1 MSNVEGS
8 CRTRECDVREK
19 EAERSGLGVEVG
31 PGGCYTREGEEEKGE
46 RGETAREEICQ
57 PATEQRRRDEFPK
70 PKGLSSIVQGQ
81 G

>member
-1 MSNVEGS
+1 MKL
-8 CRTRECDVREK
+8 D
-19 EAERSGLGVEVG
+19 LGE
-31 PGGCYTREGEEEKGE
+31 CYTRDGEEEKGE

-57 PATEQRRRDEFPK
+57 PATEQRRRGEFPK